1 MRRTTNTSIFSGK
14 YQKRARRKKIL
25 RGLGLTLLLLG
36 ILFLIF
42 RNPILAKIEKVKLD
56 ILQENQQKEEMINN
70 FPETPQGE
78 TVETPV
84 VEIETPAE
92 EETSVSVVLPSE
104 KSLDLA
110 TMEEDGEV
118 FFAPIENLPGFL
130 GDVSPSRKLVTL
142 MDAETQD
149 LYLLDLDGT
158 VTDITYKTYKSS
170 TGYKES
176 KERILG
182 RVEGFV
188 WTSQPKFLDED
199 TVVYLS
205 QLPWFDER
213 RFLYIVELA
222 PLSHR
227 NMQSV
232 KGINITLKDLTEKG
246 LEYESDGK
254 TLFLTGEYKILR

>member
-14 YQKRARRKKIL
+14 YQKKARRKRIL
-25 RGLGLTLLLLG
+25 RGLGITLLLLG

-42 RNPILAKIEKVKLD
+42 RNPILAKIEKVRLD
-56 ILQENQQKEEMINN
+56 IQQENQQKEEMISNL
-70 FPETPQGE
+70 PETPA
-78 TVETPV
+78 VETAETPIT
-84 VEIETPAE
+84 EIETPVE
-92 EETSVSVVLPSE
+92 EETRVSVVLPSE
-104 KSLDLA
+104 KSLDLV
-110 TMEEDGEV
+110 TMEENGEV
-118 FFAPIENLPGFL
+118 LFAPIADLTGFL

-142 MDAETQD
+142 MDTQTQD
-149 LYLLDLDGT
+149 LYLIDLDGV

-170 TGYKES
+170 TGYTES

-182 RVEGFV
+182 RIEGFV
-188 WTSQPKFLDED
+188 WTTQPKFLDED

-213 RFLYIVELA
+213 RFLYVVELA

-254 TLFLTGEYKILR
+254 TLFLTGEYKIVK